1 MKGLFKMKKIISAV
15 LAAATALT
23 LCTAAYARLAG
34 DVNGDGLTNSTD
46 ALNVL
51 QYSVGSIDKIDEKA
65 ADVNEDKIINST
77 DALCILQISVGS
89 YKGSLE
95 IEDDVLVTSLKK
107 DNVDPILK
115 SGKFTLTTTV
125 VSEDN
130 SIPTTIMVNGD
141 DLSADINYNGINCRM
156 LILGGQCYLIFP
168 GLRVYG
174 TVNSVPS
181 ITIAGTAKEEY
192 VGSKNCESDGKT
204 YVVETYKSSDGSS
217 RDYYFL
223 DGTWVKLITTA
234 ADGTVSE
241 QRIDLLKAGVTDANF
256 SLKGYFKVAD
266 LSDYI

>member
-1 MKGLFKMKKIISAV
+1 MKKIISAV
-15 LAAATALT
+15 LAAAIALT
-23 LCTAAYARLAG
+23 LCTAAYARLVG
-34 DVNGDGLTNSTD
+34 DVNGDGTTNSGD
-46 ALNVL
+46 ALVVL
-51 QYSVGSIDKIDEKA
+51 QYSVGSIDKINEKA
-65 ADVNEDKIINST
+65 ADVNEDKNINSS
-77 DALCILQISVGS
+77 DALVILQISVGS
-89 YKGSLE
+89 YTGPTE

-125 VSEDN
+125 ISEGN
-130 SIPTTIMVNGD
+130 SIPTTIMVNGN
-141 DLSADINYNGINCRM
+141 DLSADINYSGINCRM
-156 LILGGQCYLIFP
+156 LILSGQCYLIFP
-168 GLRVYG
+168 KLRVYG

-192 VGSKNCESDGKT
+192 VGSKYYEHSGKT

-223 DGTWVKLITTA
+223 DGTWVTLVTTA
-234 ADGTVSE
+234 ADGTVST

-256 SLKGYFKVAD
+256 SLKGYIKVAD